1 MSVFVPKGVGV
12 LTLLLALPRSHLL
25 DLQPPQGPRA
35 PHHALVVVRHPVVPA
50 HRLPFRGAVFG
61 AGEQLGS
68 PGAGVHPA
76 HAVHVVEDAL
86 AGICTERRRRR
97 KAGGQACS
105 NPSQG
110 GASKK
115 PPQPPSTPGCPPWGS
130 GCSYPTNQEHPGCHQ
145 PRHASHS
152 HPVALLGA
160 EQSISALQPAQ
171 KPFHTFPRGQT
182 GPGTFPGDLTAFLTS
197 CF

>member
-1 MSVFVPKGVGV
+1 MGSTGRGWRMSVFVPKGVGV

-68 PGAGVHPA
+68 PGARVHPA

-86 AGICTERRRRR
+86 AGICTERRKRRR
-97 KAGGQACS
+97 RRRSGTLESCPRRCFQKAPPAPKHPWVSTLGFRVLLPHKPGAPRVPPAPPRLPLAPRR
-105 NPSQG
+105 PS
-110 GASKK
+110 
-115 PPQPPSTPGCPPWGS
+115 WG
-130 GCSYPTNQEHPGCHQ
+130 
-145 PRHASHS
+145 
-152 HPVALLGA
+152 
-160 EQSISALQPAQ
+160 
-171 KPFHTFPRGQT
+171 
-182 GPGTFPGDLTAFLTS
+182 
-197 CF
+197 